1 MPVWW
6 RWFFWICPIS
16 WTLYGLITTQF
27 GDVNERMDTGETVEE
42 FVRSYFG
49 YRDDFKDVAAAV
61 VVSFSL
67 IFGSAFAF
75 SIKAFNFQ
83 KR

>member
-1 MPVWW
+1 
-6 RWFFWICPIS
+6 
-16 WTLYGLITTQF
+16 
-27 GDVNERMDTGETVEE
+27 MDTGETVEE

>member
-1 MPVWW
+1 MV
-6 RWFFWICPIS
+6 
-16 WTLYGLITTQF
+16 TTQF
-27 GDVNERMDTGETVEE
+27 GDIKERMETGETVEE

-49 YRDDFKDVAAAV
+49 YRDDFKGIAGAV
-61 VVSFSL
+61 VVGFSL
-67 IFGSAFAF
+67 IFGFTFAF

>member
-1 MPVWW
+1 MPIWW

-16 WTLYGLITTQF
+16 WTLYGLVTTQF
-27 GDVNERMDTGETVEE
+27 GNVKERMETGETVEE
-42 FVRSYFG
+42 FVMTYFG
-49 YRDDFKDVAAAV
+49 YRDDFKGVAAAV

-67 IFGSAFAF
+67 IFGFTFAF